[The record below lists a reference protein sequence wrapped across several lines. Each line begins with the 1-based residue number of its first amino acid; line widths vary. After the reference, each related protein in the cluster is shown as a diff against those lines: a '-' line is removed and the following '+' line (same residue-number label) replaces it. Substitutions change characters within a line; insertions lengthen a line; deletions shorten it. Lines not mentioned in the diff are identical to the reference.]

1 MPRRVL
7 LAGIA
12 AGLTAASLTIGGV
25 LEPLDLDLYDRLF
38 EWRGP
43 PPPRTPIVIV
53 AIDEASIREI
63 DRWPLPRATHAR
75 MIDRVSAGKPLA
87 IGIDLL
93 FDTHSGLG
101 SEDDAALNDAVVRAK
116 TVVLAAAPVTEDLGF
131 AQTFAMNMPIREV
144 RGGARHV
151 GFVTNP
157 SDRDGGLRQ
166 ALIVSPPAYQG
177 VPAFVTAVHDVVK
190 RAGMSVAQIPDVPA
204 VRVNFNGGPK
214 TFEWI
219 PFYRVLRGEVGAEI
233 FRSKIVLIG
242 ATGLLMHDRVRT
254 PFARNG
260 DMPGVEFLASVI
272 ATLIEGNRIREV
284 PSVVSAFLAF
294 VAGVAM
300 VFLVVR
306 RPRLAL
312 PAALSSSFAIVLA
325 TYLIFV
331 GLDVWFRPAGLLGGV
346 MLGALLGVVAL
357 HSLPRT
363 VENLAPAEPRV

>member
-1 MPRRVL
+1 MRRRVL

-12 AGLTAASLTIGGV
+12 AGLTAAGLTIGGM
-25 LEPLDLDLYDRLF
+25 LEPLDLGLYDRLF

-43 PPPRTPIVIV
+43 RPPRTPIVIV

-63 DRWPLPRATHAR
+63 DRWPLPRAMHAR
-75 MIDRVSAGKPLA
+75 LIDRVSAGKPLA

-101 SEDDAALNDAVVRAK
+101 PDDDAALNEAIARAR

-131 AQTFAMNMPIREV
+131 VQTFEMNMPIVEI

-151 GFVTNP
+151 GYVSNP
-157 SDRDGGLRQ
+157 GDRDGGSRQ

-177 VPAFVTAVHDVVK
+177 LPAFVTAVHDVAR
-190 RAGMSVAQIPDVPA
+190 RAGMSVAPIPDVPT
-204 VRVNFNGGPK
+204 VRANFHGGPR

-260 DMPGVEFLASVI
+260 DMPGVEFLANVI
-272 ATLIEGNRIREV
+272 ATLIQGNRIREV
-284 PSVVSAFLAF
+284 PTLISAFLAF
-294 VAGVAM
+294 VVGVVM
-300 VFLVVR
+300 VLLVVQ

-312 PAALSSSFAIVLA
+312 PAALLSSVGLVLA
-325 TYLIFV
+325 TYIVFV
-331 GLDVWFRPAGLLGGV
+331 SLEVWFRPAGLLSA
-346 MLGALLGVVAL
+346 MTLGALFGVPAL
-357 HSLPRT
+357 HSLPRK
-363 VENLAPAEPRV
+363 VQGLAAAEPRV